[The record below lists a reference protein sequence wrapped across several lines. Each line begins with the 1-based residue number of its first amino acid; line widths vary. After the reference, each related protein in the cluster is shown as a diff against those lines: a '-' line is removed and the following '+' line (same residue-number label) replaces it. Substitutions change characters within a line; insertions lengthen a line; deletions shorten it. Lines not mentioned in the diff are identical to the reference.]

1 MNARLARTL
10 FAGLLGVALTGTQAM
25 AAVSSTCQ
33 PTARHS
39 CICPGRAAPGCR
51 MGCEDQHTPEAIST
65 AGTAR
70 TLAVPIP
77 DAVAAAW
84 HEDAAPSE
92 EANTV
97 LLARCLFHPP
107 TLKRYLLDRTLRL

>member
-1 MNARLARTL
+1 MILRLARTL
-10 FAGLLGVALTGTQAM
+10 FACLLGIMLAGTQTM

-33 PTARHS
+33 PTTKHS
-39 CICPGRAAPGCR
+39 CGCPGQAAPGCR

-92 EANTV
+92 DANTM

-107 TLKRYLLDRTLRL
+107 TLKRYLLNRTLRL